1 MTENKAPLFTCEV
14 CGREGDYNDFL
25 DLNDDDWNDPFTI
38 YTVCSECYEQMR
50 QNEIAGSM
58 LLLFYIIGFIFAG
71 FAMKI
76 QILMLIIIYFLNLLR
91 RLFYFSFLKTKI
103 HKDNL
108 KNPKE
113 FLLSKINEQVLLFL
127 LTPIDIITS
136 PMRLYINRSRK

>member
-38 YTVCSECYEQMR
+38 YTVCPECYEQMR

-76 QILMLIIIYFLNLLR
+76 QIILLIIVYVLNLLR

-113 FLLSKINEQVLLFL
+113 FLLSKINEQVLLCL
-127 LTPIDIITS
+127 LTPIDLITS
-136 PMRLYINRSRK
+136 PMRFYINRSRK